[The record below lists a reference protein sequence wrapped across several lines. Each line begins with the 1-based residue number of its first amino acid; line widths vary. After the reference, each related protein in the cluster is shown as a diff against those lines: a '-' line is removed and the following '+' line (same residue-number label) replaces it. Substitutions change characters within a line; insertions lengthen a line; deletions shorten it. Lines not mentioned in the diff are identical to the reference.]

1 MSEGQRKVH
10 LHPVVGLSG
19 RRIVL
24 AGNRDAVTQADAA
37 EPEMIGVAALEL
49 RRRSR
54 RLPVVTH
61 RGREIKVAPPT
72 GQGLVDIDQPLAARA
87 LDSVG
92 GGAGAGR
99 SPS

>member
-1 MSEGQRKVH
+1 MSQGQRKVR

-19 RRIVL
+19 HRIVL
-24 AGNRDAVTQADAA
+24 AGNRDTVTQAYAA

-49 RRRSR
+49 RRRSP

-61 RGREIKVAPPT
+61 RGREIEVAPPT

-87 LDSVG
+87 PNGVRSR
-92 GGAGAGR
+92 AGAGR
-99 SPS
+99 L